1 MVKLPETKNSI
12 LELNNSWLTFWFNRP
27 EKRNAL
33 SSDLLGDI
41 RNTLSAIKEDRSIR
55 GIIFRGKGGVFCAG
69 ADLDA
74 IKKISMSGDEAYSN
88 SLKMSE
94 EVGEVFKMI
103 SKAPQFTVSVV
114 EGAAMA
120 GAFGIVCATDLLVTM
135 ADAKYALTE
144 TRIGLTPAQ
153 IAPYVLN
160 RLGFAKARKMMLL
173 GSLID
178 GTDAYEIG
186 LADYLVDKEEE
197 IVDVLSDIKK
207 QVQKCAPNALA
218 LTKEIISENNFVDPK
233 RAAEFFSSCIVND
246 EGREGFNSFFEKR
259 EPYWAMEE

>member
-1 MVKLPETKNSI
+1 MVKLPKTKNSI
-12 LELNNSWLTFWFNRP
+12 LELNNDWLTFWFNRP

-33 SSDLLGDI
+33 SRDLLKDI

-69 ADLDA
+69 ADLDEM
-74 IKKISMSGDEAYSN
+74 KKVSMSGNDAYLR

-160 RLGFAKARKMMLL
+160 RLGFAKARRMMLL
-173 GSLID
+173 GSLIN
-178 GTDAYEIG
+178 GTDAFEIG
-186 LADYLVDKEEE
+186 LADYLVEKEET
-197 IVDVLSDIKK
+197 IIDVLSDIKK
-207 QVQKCAPNALA
+207 QVKKCAPNALA
-218 LTKEIISENNFVDPK
+218 LTKEIISENNLVDPK
-233 RAAEFFSSCIVND
+233 RAAELFSSCIVNE

-259 EPYWAMEE
+259 KPYWALEE

>member
-12 LELNNSWLTFWFNRP
+12 LELNNGWLTFWFNRP

-33 SSDLLGDI
+33 STDLLGDI

-74 IKKISMSGDEAYSN
+74 MKKISMSGDKAYSN

-94 EVGEVFKMI
+94 EIGEVFKMI

-153 IAPYVLN
+153 IAPYVFN

-173 GSLID
+173 GSLIN
-178 GTDAYEIG
+178 GRDAYEIG
-186 LADYLVDKEEE
+186 LADYLVDKEEK
-197 IVDVLSDIKK
+197 IIDILFDIKQ
-207 QVQKCAPNALA
+207 QVKKCAPNALA
-218 LTKEIISENNFVDPK
+218 LTKEIISGNSHVDTK
-233 RAAEFFSSCIVND
+233 RAAEYFSSCIVNE

-259 EPYWAMEE
+259 KPYWAMEE

>member
-12 LELNNSWLTFWFNRP
+12 LELNNGWLTFWFNRP

-33 SSDLLGDI
+33 STDLLGDI

-74 IKKISMSGDEAYSN
+74 MKKISMSGDKAYSN
-88 SLKMSE
+88 SLKMSK

-120 GAFGIVCATDLLVTM
+120 GAFGIICATDLLVTM

-144 TRIGLTPAQ
+144 TRIGLTPSQ
-153 IAPYVLN
+153 IAPYVFN

-173 GSLID
+173 GSLIN
-178 GTDAYEIG
+178 GRDAYEIG
-186 LADYLVDKEEE
+186 LADYLVDKEEK
-197 IVDVLSDIKK
+197 IIDILFDIKQ
-207 QVQKCAPNALA
+207 QVKKCAPNALA
-218 LTKEIISENNFVDPK
+218 LTKEIISGNSHVDTK
-233 RAAEFFSSCIVND
+233 RAAEYFSSCIVNE

-259 EPYWAMEE
+259 KPYWAMEE

>member
-1 MVKLPETKNSI
+1 
-12 LELNNSWLTFWFNRP
+12 
-27 EKRNAL
+27 
-33 SSDLLGDI
+33 
-41 RNTLSAIKEDRSIR
+41 
-55 GIIFRGKGGVFCAG
+55 
-69 ADLDA
+69 
-74 IKKISMSGDEAYSN
+74 MSGDEAYSN

-103 SKAPQFTVSVV
+103 SKVPQFTVSVV